1 MGIKNII
8 FIHVPKTAGVA
19 IGHGFARDGHLK
31 DGFRNNHSTA
41 QQRKKQKNLKWDED
55 TIVLGVIRN
64 PYDRLWSVYE
74 FYSKKLRSISLKL
87 SFTDFILTFEEKF
100 HPKGEQFNTCY
111 NYLTGED
118 GKFLTTD
125 IIRFE
130 NLEKEYDDFC
140 QKYNIKN
147 TLRHDNKNDKK
158 GTPPEYTEEM
168 REVVEKIFRKD
179 LDTFNYSYDDYL
191 RSIK

>member
-8 FIHVPKTAGVA
+8 FIHVPKTAGMA

-31 DGFRNNHSTA
+31 HGCNLTHKTA
-41 QQRKKQKNLKWDED
+41 RERKVQKNLVWDEN
-55 TIVLGVIRN
+55 TIVLGVVRN
-64 PYDRLWSVYE
+64 PYDRLWSVFE
-74 FYSKKLRSISLKL
+74 FYKKKMGSIDRKL

-100 HPKGEQFNTCY
+100 HPKGEQFNTCF
-111 NYLTGED
+111 NYLTDAD
-118 GKFLTTD
+118 GNFLTTD

-140 QKYNIKN
+140 KKYDIEN

-158 GTPPEYTEEM
+158 EKPPEYTPEM

-179 LDTFNYSYDDYL
+179 LETFNYSYDDYVTKKL
-191 RSIK
+191 